1 MGMYGAAQAGF
12 GPLVGEGEVPGA
24 LVPEEDEDAP
34 GVDWGQQEKHFEG
47 HNSYT
52 AGRSTLTA
60 NPEELAQK
68 AGTGTPVNT
77 VPRGQPG
84 FKERVDFG
92 KVIGEY
98 VDPSTGARTP
108 TTKGIMV
115 LRKNS

>member
-68 AGTGTPVNT
+68 AGTGTKFGIGIAEVRT
-77 VPRGQPG
+77 VKTAFGGIRGIVPRVAEP
-84 FKERVDFG
+84 R
-92 KVIGEY
+92 
-98 VDPSTGARTP
+98 DPH
-108 TTKGIMV
+108 
-115 LRKNS
+115 L